1 VRQIF
6 HNGQPSGDCKTFEVI
21 DFKGKPGDV
30 RYCRDEVAA
39 VTAWFALHPP
49 ANKNIK

>member
-1 VRQIF
+1 M
-6 HNGQPSGDCKTFEVI
+6 HTYTSYSS
-21 DFKGKPGDV
+21 GKPGDV

>member
-1 VRQIF
+1 MR
-6 HNGQPSGDCKTFEVI
+6 
-21 DFKGKPGDV
+21 KGPGSV
-30 RYCRDEVAA
+30 YEKYEVAA